1 MLLTFYTF
9 INNSGTIFSMNI
21 QIKLAIIAIVVV
33 ITLAS
38 LAVSQTNLNS
48 EISTTDNS
56 KLQIVTSA
64 GFLHEFSQNIGKE
77 KIDSFLLIPMGTNP
91 HDWEPTIRDTERLE
105 KSDMIIINGLG
116 YENWVSSLDLS
127 NYQGI
132 IVDTSNGISIEHDEH
147 AKEDDHDGHDDDSHT
162 EEFYEEIASVIEE
175 FEHGHMTE
183 LQSIEAIE
191 EILHEHEGDGH
202 GHGIGAIEDIEH
214 LLHEIEDG
222 HIEGSQGLEEIHHL
236 VSGEDVHDEHAKEDD
251 HDGHD
256 HDGQDP
262 HIWLNPVYAQLQAK
276 NIANALSNSDP
287 MNKNYYQSNAEIYI
301 KELDLLDSKIRT
313 ELSGCRTDFITFH
326 DAFSYFAE
334 EYGLT
339 QHTIVASTDPHGDVT
354 PKTLEKIIST
364 AKKLNIKVIF
374 AEESTSTKTSQVIA
388 DEIGGKVLVL
398 SPLEIVSNEEN
409 YVSKMTQNLD
419 SLKESLC

>member
-1 MLLTFYTF
+1 
-9 INNSGTIFSMNI
+9 MNI

-48 EISTTDNS
+48 EISTTDDS

-77 KIDSFLLIPMGTNP
+77 KIDSFLLIPMGVNP

-105 KSDMIIINGLG
+105 RSDMIIINGLG
-116 YENWVSSLDLS
+116 YENWISSLDLS

-147 AKEDDHDGHDDDSHT
+147 DEHDEHAKEDEHDEHDEHAKEDEHDDDSHI

-202 GHGIGAIEDIEH
+202 GHGTGAIEDIEH

-222 HIEGSQGLEEIHHL
+222 HIEGSHGLEEIHHL

-256 HDGQDP
+256 HGGQDP

-313 ELSGCRTDFITFH
+313 ELSGCRSDFITFH

-398 SPLEIVSNEEN
+398 SPLEIVSNEDN
-409 YVSKMTQNLD
+409 YVSKMTKNLENL
-419 SLKESLC
+419 SEAIC